1 MADDKHEH
9 AKPDPGKA
17 QQPPMPPPAKREGD
31 QPGPAT
37 EEDIQKI
44 RRQTG
49 AIAEVIEPV
58 QRVRME
64 RTDK

>member
-1 MADDKHEH
+1 MADEKHDPKHE
-9 AKPDPGKA
+9 PGKA
-17 QQPPMPPPAKREGD
+17 QQPPLAPPAKREGD

>member
-17 QQPPMPPPAKREGD
+17 QQPPTPPRREGD

-49 AIAEVIEPV
+49 AIA
-58 QRVRME
+58 
-64 RTDK
+64 